1 MSQPV
6 ETIPK
11 SEIPNPKSNDGP
23 MPAWFE
29 EFRAVYGAGEAHAF
43 ILYLNVADYAVP
55 GVPLRPFLTKTLAS
69 RDVIAIYNRAEGVT
83 FPLPTMQQK
92 AMEILGLDQ
101 AAQDPALA
109 ALASLSG
116 TQPQGAVGAQGLAP
130 LPRSPSAA
138 LPLLERLLKADARTA
153 VLIEYADSL
162 VPAADM
168 ATMSPDDRTA
178 LVTLQRWGRD
188 PQLMATGNM
197 VILITANLADIH
209 PALRAASSRYKA
221 IEIPLPDRQ
230 ARQDYIT
237 WYLARKPDAFT
248 MAMTPEELANATAG
262 LSLIHLEDIF
272 LRAELEG
279 ALTWELVQEQKAAI
293 IETEYAGLLEMIEPT
308 FGFEAVGGM
317 EPLKEWARAE
327 IIHPVRQGDFQDV
340 PKGVLLVGPPGTGK
354 SFFVKALAREI
365 GFNAVAL
372 NLENILGGIVGAS
385 ERNLARALSVVRSLS
400 PVLLFIDE
408 LDQSDVSSRGNTS
421 GNPVAKNLFNQML
434 RFLGDESNRGRTI
447 FFGASNRPD
456 LVDPALLRFGRVDA
470 VIPVLLP
477 DEAERRAIV
486 LAQARSQEISI
497 ALEAVERI
505 AGETEKY
512 SAADIAAVVTKA
524 RKLAKRAGRQ
534 EITTD
539 EAQRALSSIRP
550 ATLKNADFFTLL
562 AVDAVNDTDLLP
574 PQYAQML
581 ENRQALSERIK
592 AMEQEIEPTA
602 RGPRE
607 L

>member
-1 MSQPV
+1 DNLQSAIQNL
-6 ETIPK
+6 K
-11 SEIPNPKSNDGP
+11 STRP
-23 MPAWFE
+23 PAWFE

-43 ILYLNVADYAVP
+43 ILHLNVADYAVP
-55 GVPLRPFLTKTLAS
+55 GVPLRTYLTTALAS
-69 RDVIAIYNRAEGVT
+69 RDVIAIYNRAEGIT

-101 AAQDPALA
+101 APQDPALA

-116 TQPQGAVGAQGLAP
+116 PQPQGTE

-138 LPLLERLLKADARTA
+138 LPLLERLLKSDARTA
-153 VLIEYADSL
+153 VIVEYADSL
-162 VPAADM
+162 TPAGDM

-188 PQLMATGNM
+188 PQLMSTGNM
-197 VILITANLADIH
+197 VVLVTANLADVH

-221 IEIPLPDRQ
+221 IEVPLPDRE
-230 ARQDYIT
+230 ARQAYIA
-237 WYLARKPDAFT
+237 WYVERKPEAST

-279 ALTWELVQEQKAAI
+279 RLSWELVRAQKAAI
-293 IETEYAGLLEMIEPT
+293 IETEYAGLLEIIEPA

-317 EPLKEWARAE
+317 ELLKEWARVE
-327 IIHPVRQGDFQDV
+327 VIRPVRQGDFQDV

-372 NLENILGGIVGAS
+372 NLENILGGIVGTS

-434 RFLGDESNRGRTI
+434 RFLGDESNRGRVI

-456 LVDPALLRFGRVDA
+456 LVDPALVRFGRVDA
-470 VIPVLLP
+470 IIPVLLP
-477 DEAERRAIV
+477 DEAERQAIT
-486 LAQARSQEISI
+486 LAQARIQAFSISSEAARWI
-497 ALEAVERI
+497 AR
-505 AGETEKY
+505 ETEKY
-512 SAADIAAVVTKA
+512 SAVDIEAVVTKA
-524 RKLAKRAGRQ
+524 RKLAKRAGQQ
-534 EITTD
+534 EITAD
-539 EAQRALSSIRP
+539 EAQRALVSIRP

-574 PQYAQML
+574 PQYAKML
-581 ENRQALSERIK
+581 ENRQALSERI
-592 AMEQEIEPTA
+592 QEAQPAA
-602 RGPRE
+602 RGRRE

>member
-6 ETIPK
+6 ETR
-11 SEIPNPKSNDGP
+11 NPQSAIRNGQP
-23 MPAWFE
+23 VWFE
-29 EFRAVYGAGEAHAF
+29 EFRAAYGAGEAHAF

-55 GVPLRPFLTKTLAS
+55 GVPLRTFLTKTLAS
-69 RDVIAIYNRAEGVT
+69 RDCIAIYNRAEGIT
-83 FPLPTMQQK
+83 FPLSTMQQK

-116 TQPQGAVGAQGLAP
+116 TQPQGTE

-138 LPLLERLLKADARTA
+138 LPLLERLLKADVRTA

-162 VPAADM
+162 APAADM

-188 PQLMATGNM
+188 PQMMSSGNM
-197 VILITANLADIH
+197 VILVTANLADIH

-221 IEIPLPDRQ
+221 IEIPLPDRE
-230 ARQDYIT
+230 ARQDYIA
-237 WYLARKPDAFT
+237 WYLARKPNASAPSAGSGHRL
-248 MAMTPEELANATAG
+248 AMTPEELANATAG

-317 EPLKEWARAE
+317 EPLKAWARGE

-372 NLENILGGIVGAS
+372 NLENILGGIVGTS

-400 PVLLFIDE
+400 PVLLFVDE

-477 DEAERRAIV
+477 DEAARRAVV

-497 ALEAVERI
+497 APKAVELI

-524 RKLAKRAGRQ
+524 RKLAQRAGRQ

-574 PQYAQML
+574 PQYARML

-592 AMEQEIEPTA
+592 EVEPAT
-602 RGPRE
+602 RGRRE

>member
-1 MSQPV
+1 
-6 ETIPK
+6 
-11 SEIPNPKSNDGP
+11 

-43 ILYLNVADYAVP
+43 ILHLNVADYAVP
-55 GVPLRPFLTKTLAS
+55 GVPLRTYLTKTLAS
-69 RDVIAIYNRAEGVT
+69 RDVIAIYNRAEGIT

-116 TQPQGAVGAQGLAP
+116 TQPQGAE
-130 LPRSPSAA
+130 LPRSPSGA
-138 LPLLERLLKADARTA
+138 LPLLERLLKSDERTA
-153 VLIEYADSL
+153 VIIEYADSL
-162 VPAADM
+162 TPAADL
-168 ATMSPDDRTA
+168 AAMSPDDRTA

-188 PQLMATGNM
+188 PQMMSTGNM
-197 VILITANLADIH
+197 VILVTANLADIH

-221 IEIPLPDRQ
+221 IEVPLPDRQ
-230 ARQDYIT
+230 ARQDYIA
-237 WYLARKPDAFT
+237 WYLARKPGASA

-279 ALTWELVQEQKAAI
+279 TLTRDLVRAQKAAI
-293 IETEYAGLLEMIEPT
+293 IEAEYAGLLEMIEPT

-327 IIHPVRQGDFQDV
+327 VIRPVRQGDSRNV

-354 SFFVKALAREI
+354 THFVKALAREI

-372 NLENILGGIVGAS
+372 NLENILGGIVGTS

-421 GNPVAKNLFNQML
+421 GSPVAKNLFNQML

-447 FFGASNRPD
+447 FFGASNRAD
-456 LVDPALLRFGRVDA
+456 LLDPALVRFGRVDA
-470 VIPVLLP
+470 IIPVLLP
-477 DEAERRAIV
+477 DEGERRAIT
-486 LAQARSQEISI
+486 LAQARTQEVAISPEAAGLI
-497 ALEAVERI
+497 AR
-505 AGETEKY
+505 ETEKY

-524 RKLAKRAGRQ
+524 RKLAQRAGRQ
-534 EITTD
+534 EITAD
-539 EAQRALSSIRP
+539 EARPALASIRP

-574 PQYAQML
+574 PQYAKML

-592 AMEQEIEPTA
+592 EVEPAT
-602 RGPRE
+602 RGRRE

>member
-1 MSQPV
+1 
-6 ETIPK
+6 
-11 SEIPNPKSNDGP
+11 

-55 GVPLRPFLTKTLAS
+55 GVPLRTFLTKTLAS
-69 RDVIAIYNRAEGVT
+69 RDVIAIYNRAEGIT

-92 AMEILGLDQ
+92 AMEILGLDPSTTLRTGPSTGSGQ
-101 AAQDPALA
+101 ALA

-116 TQPQGAVGAQGLAP
+116 AQPQGAE
-130 LPRSPSAA
+130 LPRSPSGA
-138 LPLLERLLKADARTA
+138 LPLLERLLKADVRTA

-162 VPAADM
+162 APAADM

-188 PQLMATGNM
+188 PQMMSSGNM
-197 VILITANLADIH
+197 VILVTANLADIH

-237 WYLARKPDAFT
+237 WYLARKPDASAL
-248 MAMTPEELANATAG
+248 AMSPEELANATAG

-293 IETEYAGLLEMIEPT
+293 IETEYAGLLEMIEPA

-317 EPLKEWARAE
+317 EPLKEWARGE

-372 NLENILGGIVGAS
+372 NLENILGGIVGTS

-497 ALEAVERI
+497 APEAVERI

-512 SAADIAAVVTKA
+512 SAADLAAVVTKA
-524 RKLAKRAGRQ
+524 RKLARRAGRR

-539 EAQRALSSIRP
+539 EARRALSSIRP

-574 PQYAQML
+574 PQYARML
-581 ENRQALSERIK
+581 ENRQALSERILALSDVEGK
-592 AMEQEIEPTA
+592 EVQPAT
-602 RGPRE
+602 RGRRE